1 MILRGGNKINNSMKM
16 YNTESK
22 VNSVCETL
30 VSRSTSTFFSQFP
43 SFFSLSLSFLFKKKR
58 LRVRITIKATT
69 VSTTEYDIW
78 GEVLEWK
85 CKRAILSAQQKHS
98 LWPSFETN
106 LHRAKV
112 SRTDSLINTSLDI
125 HARRYRRSSSNLRLT
140 TGRFETEL
148 RIKAAKANIGNVERE
163 PIGSVPGNFPDRVGK
178 KVTSRG
184 EWNFLYVYQR
194 ENSLVICF
202 LC

>member
-1 MILRGGNKINNSMKM
+1 MKM

-22 VNSVCETL
+22 LNSVCETL

-58 LRVRITIKATT
+58 LRVRITIKQGDDGFDDGIWHLRRSSRMKMQESYFVRATETFIMT
-69 VSTTEYDIW
+69 VFRDE
-78 GEVLEWK
+78 
-85 CKRAILSAQQKHS
+85 
-98 LWPSFETN
+98 P
-106 LHRAKV
+106 AKV

-184 EWNFLYVYQR
+184 EWNFLYVYQKKR
-194 ENSLVICF
+194 KFARDLFPLLKCSRDLEGVW
-202 LC
+202 

>member
-1 MILRGGNKINNSMKM
+1 MKM

-58 LRVRITIKATT
+58 LRVRITIKQGDDSFDDGIWHLRRSSRMKMQESYFVRAT
-69 VSTTEYDIW
+69 EN
-78 GEVLEWK
+78 
-85 CKRAILSAQQKHS
+85 S

>member
-1 MILRGGNKINNSMKM
+1 MKM
-16 YNTESK
+16 QESYFVRATE
-22 VNSVCETL
+22 
-30 VSRSTSTFFSQFP
+30 TF
-43 SFFSLSLSFLFKKKR
+43 
-58 LRVRITIKATT
+58 IMT
-69 VSTTEYDIW
+69 VFRDE
-78 GEVLEWK
+78 
-85 CKRAILSAQQKHS
+85 
-98 LWPSFETN
+98 P
-106 LHRAKV
+106 AKV

-184 EWNFLYVYQR
+184 EWNFLYVYQKKR
-194 ENSLVICF
+194 KFARDLFPLLKCSRDLEGV
-202 LC
+202 